1 MKIILLIVGVLL
13 VGGEFLQAQ
22 AAVKPTAAAKPQ
34 KLLVG
39 SGALSGG
46 IAGTG
51 FSLMNLK
58 STINPQAHL
67 ERLMID
73 VGDIDGHSLKGLPG
87 YFNVEL
93 QNNAKRIVVDFS
105 QMPTT
110 LIDAKALTARLRQ
123 SMYVQNVKMLADP
136 SDNTLSLIMD
146 LKKPVRLKVFQ
157 VPGQK
162 TTSKVVLDLIS

>member
-1 MKIILLIVGVLL
+1 MKSILLL
-13 VGGEFLQAQ
+13 VILAVAFEVP
-22 AAVKPTAAAKPQ
+22 AALKPKSAKPE
-34 KLLVG
+34 KILVG
-39 SGALSGG
+39 SGSMAGG

-58 STINPQAHL
+58 TSTNPQARS
-67 ERLMID
+67 ERLIID
-73 VGDIDGHSLKGLPG
+73 IGDMDGHTMKGLPG

-110 LIDAKALTARLRQ
+110 LMDTKALTERLKK
-123 SMYVQNVKMLADP
+123 STYVQHIKMLEDP

-146 LKKPVRLKVFQ
+146 LKKPVKLKVFQ

>member
-1 MKIILLIVGVLL
+1 MKFILLILGVS
-13 VGGEFLQAQ
+13 VILQAR
-22 AAVKPTAAAKPQ
+22 AAVPPMAVAKPQ
-34 KLLVG
+34 KILVG

-58 STINPQAHL
+58 LTTNRQTRF

-73 VGDIDGHSLKGLPG
+73 IGDIDGRSLKGLPG

-93 QNNAKRIVVDFS
+93 QNKAKRIVVDFS

-110 LIDAKALTARLRQ
+110 LLDVKALTARLSK
-123 SMYVQNVKMLADP
+123 SMYVQSVKMLADP

-146 LKKPVRLKVFQ
+146 LKKPVQLKVFQ